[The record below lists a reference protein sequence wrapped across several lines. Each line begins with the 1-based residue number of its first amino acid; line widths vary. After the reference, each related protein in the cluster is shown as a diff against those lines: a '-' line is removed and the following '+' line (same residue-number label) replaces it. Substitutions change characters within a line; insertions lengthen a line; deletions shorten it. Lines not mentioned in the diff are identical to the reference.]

1 MTHERRVLVLAFWA
15 GLPGALVSLSI
26 LWFGD
31 YSLKVQW
38 TLTLFIVGIW
48 FGCAIA
54 VRSRVTFTLQTLA
67 NLLEATREGDYSL
80 RGRHAVPDDALGQVM
95 LEINTL
101 SSTLRRQR
109 FEAVEATGLMR
120 TVIAEIDL
128 AVFAFDDLGRL
139 QLVNRAGEKVLARP
153 ADSLLG
159 RRAVSL
165 GLEQF
170 LQGPIQHTVQKTFPG
185 GVGRWGVRRSHFRLD
200 GRDHVLLVL
209 TDLSRTLRE
218 EERQAWQR
226 LIRVLG
232 HELNNS
238 LTPIKSMSS
247 TLQMLAERKPDEWED
262 DLRGGLRLIGDR
274 AEALSRFIRA
284 YSRLA
289 RLPQPKRR
297 PLEVGP
303 WLERL
308 SNLGPEFDHSVQ
320 LGLEPGPPVTVQ
332 ADADQLEQL
341 LINLLRNAAD
351 AVKEAGGRGG
361 VQLGWLRLG
370 DPRGAGQLE
379 IHVIDDGPGLAN
391 IDNLFVPF
399 FTTKPQGTGIGLV
412 LCRQIAEA
420 HGGTLTL
427 ENRQDVQGCIAR
439 LRLPL

>member
-48 FGCAIA
+48 LGCALA

-120 TVIAEIDL
+120 TVIAEVDL

-153 ADSLLG
+153 AESLLG
-159 RRAVSL
+159 RRAESL

-170 LQGPIQHTVQKTFPG
+170 LRGPIQHTVQRTFPG
-185 GVGRWGVRRSHFRLD
+185 GVGRWGVRRSQFRLD
-200 GRDHVLLVL
+200 GRDHTLLVL

-247 TLQMLAERKPDEWED
+247 TLQMLAERKPEDWEE
-262 DLRGGLRLIGDR
+262 DLTGGLRLIGER

-297 PLEVGP
+297 PLDVGP

-308 SNLGPEFDHSVQ
+308 SNLGPEFDSPVQ
-320 LGLEPGPPVTVQ
+320 LSLEPGPPVTVQ

-351 AVKEAGGRGG
+351 AVAEAGGRGG
-361 VQLGWLRLG
+361 VQLGWLCLG
-370 DPRGAGQLE
+370 DPREAGQLE

-427 ENRQDVQGCIAR
+427 ENRQDTRGCIAR